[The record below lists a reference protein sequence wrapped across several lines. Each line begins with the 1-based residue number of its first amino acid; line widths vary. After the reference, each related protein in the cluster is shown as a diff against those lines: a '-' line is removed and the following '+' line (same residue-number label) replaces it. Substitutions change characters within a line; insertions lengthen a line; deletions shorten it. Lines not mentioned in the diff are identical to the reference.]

1 MPGSAAELHAA
12 GQERS
17 ARTLILA
24 RREWDAAGEPGDV
37 DMERIARVLAASMVG
52 AAQDGAASV
61 GADLIE
67 SGFDVAPD
75 GMVVPAAF
83 GLAASD
89 GRPLLSLIGRAVT
102 IARDYGMSTGRV
114 SLDRIVHTQVQ
125 DAARAASSVA
135 VAARPRVGWVRF
147 VKPPCCQDCAVLAG
161 KWFRW
166 NQGFKRHPN
175 CFPAGVITSGPRVEA
190 ATRRQYDGELVV
202 LSTAS
207 GQELPVTGNHPVLTR
222 RGWVPAN
229 LIEEGDEVFRST
241 RPEGASALM
250 VPHHDQMPA
259 RIEDVWRALSMGGLH
274 PVESSAEDFHGDGQH
289 GQVDVVWAD
298 CALCDRALTA
308 RRHEIVQ
315 HAFTGRR
322 GSPERFSTQCRTELL
337 NGWCATHPRRPVGS
351 RGLALALLGSHAG
364 VTGLPG
370 LGLVAP
376 LDPGLYQPLGNNTA
390 RYAVLHGQGVF
401 ASTRAVCR
409 DDLGHGEVENRA
421 RWDAPRGAFSGEAR
435 EGYARQGRDVLNRLS
450 GQVEPDRVVKLVRR
464 EFRGHVY
471 SLTSSE
477 GWHSANNLIVSN
489 CDCVHRPAHED
500 EPPSGYA
507 QDVDPDQI
515 HDLTQGQRSAL
526 REGADLG
533 RVVNAYRRN
542 DGRMW
547 SAGERQKKLTARE
560 IAGRGER
567 LTPDGIFGR
576 AKSREEAVRL
586 LTTHGYLAT

>member
-1 MPGSAAELHAA
+1 MPGSAAELYAA

-17 ARTLILA
+17 ARTLLLS

-37 DMERIARVLAASMVG
+37 DMERIARILAASMVG

-102 IARDYGMSTGRV
+102 IARGHGMSTGRV

-147 VKPPCCQDCAVLAG
+147 VNPPCCQACAVLAG

-166 NQGFKRHPN
+166 NQGFKRHP
-175 CFPAGVITSGPRVEA
+175 G
-190 ATRRQYDGELVV
+190 
-202 LSTAS
+202 
-207 GQELPVTGNHPVLTR
+207 
-222 RGWVPAN
+222 
-229 LIEEGDEVFRST
+229 
-241 RPEGASALM
+241 
-250 VPHHDQMPA
+250 
-259 RIEDVWRALSMGGLH
+259 
-274 PVESSAEDFHGDGQH
+274 
-289 GQVDVVWAD
+289 
-298 CALCDRALTA
+298 
-308 RRHEIVQ
+308 
-315 HAFTGRR
+315 
-322 GSPERFSTQCRTELL
+322 
-337 NGWCATHPRRPVGS
+337 
-351 RGLALALLGSHAG
+351 
-364 VTGLPG
+364 
-370 LGLVAP
+370 
-376 LDPGLYQPLGNNTA
+376 
-390 RYAVLHGQGVF
+390 
-401 ASTRAVCR
+401 
-409 DDLGHGEVENRA
+409 
-421 RWDAPRGAFSGEAR
+421 
-435 EGYARQGRDVLNRLS
+435 
-450 GQVEPDRVVKLVRR
+450 
-464 EFRGHVY
+464 
-471 SLTSSE
+471 
-477 GWHSANNLIVSN
+477 

-500 EPPSGYA
+500 EPPAGYA

-547 SAGERQKKLTARE
+547 SAGERQKKLTTRE